1 MPLNSYEVMME
12 LIPAI
17 DILDNKAVR
26 LHKGRYDS
34 VTIYAEDVVALAR
47 GFAEAGAK
55 RLHVVDLEGARQGR
69 PVHGE
74 LLRAIIAATA
84 LEVQVAGGLRSRALA
99 LEWLALGA
107 ARVVVGTLAI
117 KEPDVVRALCREFPG
132 RIVVALDANH
142 GKIATEGWLEA
153 SELDLTTVA
162 SDVATWGPES
172 ILCTAIERDGTEI
185 GPDLEALSA
194 LQRRVSCPVIASGG
208 IGTVEHLTALQRAG
222 LPLAVCGRALYEQ
235 RFGYADACR
244 ALAEDAALEEL
255 DQHDARP
262 GETSQSAPGAS
273 RAITPGEASSC

>member
-1 MPLNSYEVMME
+1 ME

-47 GFAEAGAK
+47 DFAEAGAK

-74 LLRAIIAATA
+74 LLKSIIASTP

-117 KEPDVVRALCREFPG
+117 EAPDEVRALCQAFPG
-132 RIVVALDANH
+132 RIVVALDAHH
-142 GKIATEGWLEA
+142 GKIATQGWLEA
-153 SELDLTTVA
+153 SQLDLGKVA
-162 SDVATWGPES
+162 EDVATWGPES

-185 GPDLEALSA
+185 GPDLESLRA
-194 LQRRVSCPVIASGG
+194 LQQRLTCPVIASGG
-208 IGTVEHLTALQRAG
+208 IGTLAHLSALQRAG

-235 RFGYADACR
+235 RFSYAEACR
-244 ALAEDAALEEL
+244 ALAEGAEL
-255 DQHDARP
+255 DVVAHDGAAPQHV
-262 GETSQSAPGAS
+262 SQLGATAS
-273 RAITPGEASSC
+273 DEVSSC